1 MERLAILDHSNHR
14 LYVEDVSEE
23 TLEKYNGE
31 EEAYIKDNYTFEGDY
46 SWDYITDTEYIP
58 MDDPTPMDVEFTDLL

>member
-23 TLEKYNGE
+23 SLEKYNGE
-31 EEAYIKDNYTFEGDY
+31 EQAYIEDNYTFEGDY

-58 MDDPTPMDVEFTDLL
+58 MDDPTPMEVEFTDLL

>member
-23 TLEKYNGE
+23 SLEKYNGE

-46 SWDYITDTEYIP
+46 SWDYITDAEYIP
-58 MDDPTPMDVEFTDLL
+58 MDDPTPMEVEFTDLL

>member
-58 MDDPTPMDVEFTDLL
+58 MDDPTPMEVEFTDLL